1 MSKDQLFMLRCLEL
15 AALGAGDAAPNPMVG
30 AVLVYQDRI
39 IGEGFHEKFG
49 QAHAEVNCINSVK
62 ASEKDLISR
71 ATLYVSLEPCSHFGK
86 TPPCSLLIIDQKIPE
101 VVIGMQDPFAAVNGK
116 GILQLKNAGV
126 RVKTGVLEEECK
138 QLNKSFI
145 CFHQNKRPYIV
156 LKWAQSVNGKIAGP
170 DQERVL
176 ISNEYTGRLVHKW
189 RTEEAAI
196 LVGTNTALLDD
207 PLLDNRF
214 WFGNPPLKMVV
225 DRTLRL
231 PGSLKLFHSGA
242 PPVIFNELKE
252 SKQDHR
258 FSRLDFNHL
267 PEEICKFCYNHQIQ
281 SVLIEGGSVLL
292 QSFIDSGLWDE
303 ARVITNPKLQ
313 IENGKDA
320 PALKSASL
328 RSSERLLDDQINYFV
343 NREH

>member
-1 MSKDQLFMLRCLEL
+1 MLRCLEL

>member
-1 MSKDQLFMLRCLEL
+1 MLRCLEL
-15 AALGAGDAAPNPMVG
+15 AALGAGDVAPNPMVG
-30 AVLVYQDRI
+30 AVLVYQDRM
-39 IGEGFHEKFG
+39 IGEGLHEKFG
-49 QAHAEVNCINSVK
+49 QSHAEVNCINSVK

-116 GILQLKNAGV
+116 GILQLKNAGI
-126 RVKTGVLEEECK
+126 RVKTGVLEEKCK
-138 QLNKSFI
+138 QLNKRFI

-242 PPVIFNELKE
+242 QSVIFNELKE
-252 SKQDHR
+252 SKQDHH

-267 PEEICKFCYNHQIQ
+267 PGEICKFCYNHQIQ

-313 IENGKDA
+313 IEIGKDA

-328 RSSERLLDDQINYFV
+328 QSSERLLDDQINYFV

>member
-15 AALGAGDAAPNPMVG
+15 AALGAGDVAPNPMVG

-39 IGEGFHEKFG
+39 IGEGFHQRFG
-49 QAHAEVNCINSVK
+49 QPHAEVNCINSVK

-101 VVIGMQDPFAAVNGK
+101 VVIGLQDPFAAVNGK
-116 GILQLKNAGV
+116 GILQLKNAGI
-126 RVKTGVLEEECK
+126 RVKTGVLEGECK
-138 QLNKSFI
+138 QLNKRFI

-225 DRTLRL
+225 DRKLRL

-242 PPVIFNELKE
+242 QSVIFNELKE
-252 SKQDHR
+252 SIQDDH

-313 IENGKDA
+313 IENGKNA